1 MLSIAEIEQINQK
14 LNPELAL
21 SLSLDNTERME
32 SPLLRSGFSPSTDM
46 WKLILFYNSSLEEI
60 KKVIPFSFIPLLG
73 NFAILFIKEKDIPSF
88 LTFPQILYVELSRP
102 IYENSLTGIN
112 ASCLPDYNIITRR
125 NVNAT
130 ALTGKGTAIAV
141 LDSGVDYRHP
151 DFRNADGSTRILA
164 YWDQSLP
171 FTPFN
176 NEETNSNNSNNNTQ
190 NNSTTGIPNSHM
202 TQGNNTST
210 KRDTILN
217 RILDTDNPYKL
228 GVIFSEEDLNRL
240 LIPGTNSVSSDYG
253 LPSED
258 IFGYG
263 VQLPSPSEDISG
275 HGTHIAGICAG
286 NGRASNGNNQG
297 VAPESSLIVV
307 KLKNETTSVYTDY
320 ANFMM
325 AVDFAVR
332 FANSRSLP
340 LSINISYGS
349 NDGSHTGNSLLELF
363 MEQVS
368 LYGKNVICVAT
379 GNEGL
384 TRRHTSLSIL
394 PTIHSSATT
403 FSSVSSNPLSHQKQ
417 PSSSYPNQKF
427 FQGQAPSQI
436 HISNRN
442 IISSQNT
449 YGKSI
454 AFTIAPDERN
464 LYLEIWQSFADDFSY
479 ELFAPSGLENFT
491 FPAVPGIYTYTIAET
506 TIHLTIN
513 NPTPYQPFRQYFL
526 SFSPHGAVSS
536 NIMNPDTFVP
546 NTATAPKF
554 FMTNPTQTNS
564 TEPPQYETLQSKP
577 LQFITS
583 GTWTLHVT
591 PAPTGKIVDGRLQF
605 WLPSKEATNSATGF
619 LSPSSDM
626 TFTIPSTASSV
637 ISVSGYDS
645 NLDVFAPFSGQGFSN
660 NMNTKPDLC
669 APAINILSTA
679 PGGGYTIRTG
689 TSMAAPFVTG
699 TAALLMQ
706 YGIVNGNDPFL
717 YGEKVKA
724 YLWKSARPL
733 PAFSEYPN
741 EKVGWGALCLKYF

>member
-1 MLSIAEIEQINQK
+1 MLSITEIEQINQK

-21 SLSLDNTERME
+21 SLSLDNTKRMK
-32 SPLLRSGFSPSTDM
+32 SSLLRSGFSPSTDM
-46 WKLILFYNSSLEEI
+46 WKLILFYNGSLEEI
-60 KKVIPFSFIPLLG
+60 KEMISFSFIPLLG

-88 LTFPQILYVELSRP
+88 LTFPEVLYVELSRP
-102 IYENSLTGIN
+102 LYENALTGID
-112 ASCLPDYNIITRR
+112 ASCFPDYNIVTGR

-130 ALTGKGTAIAV
+130 TLTGKGTAIAV

-151 DFRNADGSTRILA
+151 DFRNVDGSTRILA

-171 FTPFN
+171 FASFN
-176 NEETNSNNSNNNTQ
+176 KENTNRNSSNSDKFQYISTTNSQ
-190 NNSTTGIPNSHM
+190 NNYIAADNKT
-202 TQGNNTST
+202 NTR
-210 KRDTILN
+210 RDTLSKHSFAI
-217 RILDTDNPYKL
+217 DNPYNL

-240 LIPGTNSVSSDYG
+240 LMPKSSSVPSDSSTFSVTAPATE
-253 LPSED
+253 L
-258 IFGYG
+258 
-263 VQLPSPSEDISG
+263 LSPSEDISG
-275 HGTHIAGICAG
+275 HGTHIAGICSG

-307 KLKNETTSVYTDY
+307 KLKNETASVYTDY
-320 ANFMM
+320 ANLMM

-349 NDGSHTGNSLLELF
+349 NDGSHTGSSLLELF

-384 TRRHTSLSIL
+384 TRRHASLN
-394 PTIHSSATT
+394 TI
-403 FSSVSSNPLSHQKQ
+403 P
-417 PSSSYPNQKF
+417 
-427 FQGQAPSQI
+427 
-436 HISNRN
+436 
-442 IISSQNT
+442 SQNT
-449 YGKSI
+449 YDKSI
-454 AFTIAPDERN
+454 DFTIAPGERS
-464 LYLEIWQSFADDFSY
+464 LYLEIWQAFADDFSY
-479 ELFAPSGLENFT
+479 ELFAPSGLESFV
-491 FPAVPGIYTYTIAET
+491 FPAVPGIYSYMIADT
-506 TIHLTIN
+506 TIYLTIN

-526 SFSPHGAVSS
+526 SFSS
-536 NIMNPDTFVP
+536 NT
-546 NTATAPKF
+546 T
-554 FMTNPTQTNS
+554 
-564 TEPPQYETLQSKP
+564 
-577 LQFITS
+577 FITS
-583 GTWTLHVT
+583 GTWALHIAST
-591 PAPTGKIVDGRLQF
+591 PTGKIVDGRLQF

-645 NLDVFAPFSGQGFSN
+645 NLDVFASFSGQGFSN
-660 NMNTKPDLC
+660 NRHTKPDLC
-669 APAINILSTA
+669 APAVNILSTA

-699 TAALLMQ
+699 AAALLMQ
-706 YGIVNGNDPFL
+706 HGIVNGNDPFL
-717 YGEKVKA
+717 YGEKTKA

-741 EKVGWGALCLKYF
+741 KKAGWGALCLK

>member
-1 MLSIAEIEQINQK
+1 MLSITEIEQINQK

-21 SLSLDNTERME
+21 SLSLDNAKRME
-32 SPLLRSGFSPSTDM
+32 SSLLHSGFSPSTDM
-46 WKLILFYNSSLEEI
+46 WKLILFYNGSLEEI
-60 KKVIPFSFIPLLG
+60 KEMISFSFIPLLG

-88 LTFPQILYVELSRP
+88 LTFPQVLYVELSRP
-102 IYENSLTGIN
+102 LYENALTGID
-112 ASCLPDYNIITRR
+112 ASCFPDYNIVTGR

-130 ALTGKGTAIAV
+130 TLTGKWTAIAV

-151 DFRNADGSTRILA
+151 DFRNVDGSTRILA

-171 FTPFN
+171 FASFN
-176 NEETNSNNSNNNTQ
+176 KENTNSNSSNSDNFQYISTTNSQ
-190 NNSTTGIPNSHM
+190 NNYIAADNRTNTRRNNISNHSSTI
-202 TQGNNTST
+202 
-210 KRDTILN
+210 
-217 RILDTDNPYKL
+217 DNPYNL

-240 LIPGTNSVSSDYG
+240 LMPKSSSVSSDSSTFSVTA
-253 LPSED
+253 PASE
-258 IFGYG
+258 
-263 VQLPSPSEDISG
+263 LLSPSEDISG
-275 HGTHIAGICAG
+275 HGTHIAGICSG

-307 KLKNETTSVYTDY
+307 KLKNETASVYTDY
-320 ANFMM
+320 ANLMM

-349 NDGSHTGNSLLELF
+349 NDGSHTGSSLLELF

-368 LYGKNVICVAT
+368 LYGKNVICAAT

-384 TRRHTSLSIL
+384 TRRHASLN
-394 PTIHSSATT
+394 TI
-403 FSSVSSNPLSHQKQ
+403 SH
-417 PSSSYPNQKF
+417 
-427 FQGQAPSQI
+427 
-436 HISNRN
+436 
-442 IISSQNT
+442 QNT
-449 YGKSI
+449 YDKSI
-454 AFTIAPDERN
+454 DFTIAPGERS
-464 LYLEIWQSFADDFSY
+464 LYLEIWQTFADDFFY
-479 ELFAPSGLENFT
+479 ELFAPSGLESFV
-491 FPAVPGIYTYTIAET
+491 FPAVPGIYAYMIADT
-506 TIHLTIN
+506 TIYLTIN

-526 SFSPHGAVSS
+526 SFSS
-536 NIMNPDTFVP
+536 NT
-546 NTATAPKF
+546 T
-554 FMTNPTQTNS
+554 
-564 TEPPQYETLQSKP
+564 
-577 LQFITS
+577 FITS
-583 GTWTLHVT
+583 GTWELHIAST
-591 PAPTGKIVDGRLQF
+591 PTGKIVDGRLQF

-645 NLDVFAPFSGQGFSN
+645 SLNVFAPFSGQGFSN
-660 NMNTKPDLC
+660 NRHTKPDLC
-669 APAINILSTA
+669 APAVNILSTA

-699 TAALLMQ
+699 AAALLMQ

-724 YLWKSARPL
+724 YLWKSAKPL

-741 EKVGWGALCLKYF
+741 EKTGWGALCFK

>member
-1 MLSIAEIEQINQK
+1 MLSITEIEQINQK

-21 SLSLDNTERME
+21 SLSLDNAKRME
-32 SPLLRSGFSPSTDM
+32 SSLLHSGFSPSTDM
-46 WKLILFYNSSLEEI
+46 WKLILFYNGSLEEI
-60 KKVIPFSFIPLLG
+60 KKVISFSFIPLLG

-88 LTFPQILYVELSRP
+88 LTFPQVLYVELSRP
-102 IYENSLTGIN
+102 IYENALTGID
-112 ASCLPDYNIITRR
+112 ASCFPDYNIVTGR
-125 NVNAT
+125 NVNT
-130 ALTGKGTAIAV
+130 TTLTGKGTAIAV

-171 FTPFN
+171 FASFN
-176 NEETNSNNSNNNTQ
+176 KENTNSNSSNSDNFQYISTTNSQ
-190 NNSTTGIPNSHM
+190 NNYIAADNRTNTRRNNFSNHSSTI
-202 TQGNNTST
+202 
-210 KRDTILN
+210 
-217 RILDTDNPYKL
+217 DNPYNL

-240 LIPGTNSVSSDYG
+240 LMPKSSSAPSDSSTFSVTVPATE
-253 LPSED
+253 L
-258 IFGYG
+258 
-263 VQLPSPSEDISG
+263 LSPSEDISG
-275 HGTHIAGICAG
+275 HGTHIAGICSG

-307 KLKNETTSVYTDY
+307 KLKNETASVYTDY
-320 ANFMM
+320 ANLMM

-349 NDGSHTGNSLLELF
+349 NDGSHTGSSLLELF

-368 LYGKNVICVAT
+368 LYGKNVICAAT

-384 TRRHTSLSIL
+384 SRRHASLN
-394 PTIHSSATT
+394 T
-403 FSSVSSNPLSHQKQ
+403 
-417 PSSSYPNQKF
+417 
-427 FQGQAPSQI
+427 
-436 HISNRN
+436 ISN
-442 IISSQNT
+442 QNT
-449 YGKSI
+449 YDKSI
-454 AFTIAPDERN
+454 DFTVAPGERS
-464 LYLEIWQSFADDFSY
+464 LYLEIWQTFADDFFY
-479 ELFAPSGLENFT
+479 ELFSPSGLESFV
-491 FPAVPGIYTYTIAET
+491 FPAVPGIYAYMIADT
-506 TIHLTIN
+506 TIYLTIN

-526 SFSPHGAVSS
+526 SFSS
-536 NIMNPDTFVP
+536 NT
-546 NTATAPKF
+546 T
-554 FMTNPTQTNS
+554 
-564 TEPPQYETLQSKP
+564 
-577 LQFITS
+577 FITS
-583 GTWTLHVT
+583 GTWALHI
-591 PAPTGKIVDGRLQF
+591 ASIPTGKIVDGRLQF

-660 NMNTKPDLC
+660 NRHTKPDLC
-669 APAINILSTA
+669 APAVNILSTA

-699 TAALLMQ
+699 AAALLMQ
-706 YGIVNGNDPFL
+706 HGIVNGNDPFL
-717 YGEKVKA
+717 YGEKAKA

-741 EKVGWGALCLKYF
+741 EKVGWGALCFK

>member
-21 SLSLDNTERME
+21 SLSLDDTKRME
-32 SPLLRSGFSPSTDM
+32 SSLLRSGFSPSTDM
-46 WKLILFYNSSLEEI
+46 WKLILFYNGSLEEI
-60 KKVIPFSFIPLLG
+60 KEVISFSFIPLFG
-73 NFAILFIKEKDIPSF
+73 NFAILFIKEKDIPAF

-102 IYENSLTGIN
+102 IYENALTGID
-112 ASCLPDYNIITRR
+112 ASCLPDYNIVTGR

-130 ALTGKGTAIAV
+130 TLTGKGTAIAV

-171 FTPFN
+171 FASFN
-176 NEETNSNNSNNNTQ
+176 NRN
-190 NNSTTGIPNSHM
+190 
-202 TQGNNTST
+202 
-210 KRDTILN
+210 
-217 RILDTDNPYKL
+217 NPYNL
-228 GVIFSEEDLNRL
+228 GVIFSEEDLNHL
-240 LIPGTNSVSSDYG
+240 LMPKSSSASSDFSTFPVTIPDTE
-253 LPSED
+253 LTFPSE
-258 IFGYG
+258 GTSG
-263 VQLPSPSEDISG
+263 HNSQLLAPSEDISG

-307 KLKNETTSVYTDY
+307 KLKNETASVYTDY
-320 ANFMM
+320 ANLMM
-325 AVDFAVR
+325 AVDFAAR

-340 LSINISYGS
+340 LSVNISYGS
-349 NDGSHTGNSLLELF
+349 NDGSHTGSSLLELF

-384 TRRHTSLSIL
+384 TRRHASLNLL
-394 PTIHSSATT
+394 PTIHSSEIML
-403 FSSVSSNPLSHQKQ
+403 SSDS
-417 PSSSYPNQKF
+417 
-427 FQGQAPSQI
+427 SQI
-436 HISNRN
+436 HNSNRGIISNK
-442 IISSQNT
+442 NT
-449 YGKSI
+449 YNESI
-454 AFTIAPDERN
+454 AFTIAPGERS

-479 ELFAPSGLENFT
+479 ELFAPSSLQSFV
-491 FPAVPGIYTYTIAET
+491 FPAASGIYTYMIADT
-506 TIHLTIN
+506 TIYLTIN

-526 SFSPHGAVSS
+526 SFSS
-536 NIMNPDTFVP
+536 N
-546 NTATAPKF
+546 AT
-554 FMTNPTQTNS
+554 
-564 TEPPQYETLQSKP
+564 
-577 LQFITS
+577 FITS
-583 GTWTLHVT
+583 GTWTLRIT
-591 PAPTGKIVDGRLQF
+591 PTLTGKIVDGRLQF

-660 NMNTKPDLC
+660 AMNTKPDLC
-669 APAINILSTA
+669 APAVNILSTA

-699 TAALLMQ
+699 AAALLMQ

-724 YLWKSARPL
+724 YLWKGANPL

-741 EKVGWGALCLKYF
+741 KQVGWGRLCIAESIPYSCFL

>member
-1 MLSIAEIEQINQK
+1 MLSIADIEQINQK

-21 SLSLDNTERME
+21 SLSLDNAERME
-32 SPLLRSGFSPSTDM
+32 SSLLRSGFSPGMDM
-46 WKLILFYNSSLEEI
+46 WKLILFYNGSLEEI
-60 KKVIPFSFIPLLG
+60 KEVISFSFIPLLG
-73 NFAILFIKEKDIPSF
+73 NFAILFIKEKDIPAF

-102 IYENSLTGIN
+102 IYENALTGID
-112 ASCLPDYNIITRR
+112 ASCLPDYNIVTGR

-130 ALTGKGTAIAV
+130 TLTGKGTAIAV

-151 DFRNADGSTRILA
+151 DFRNADGRTRILA

-171 FTPFN
+171 FASFN
-176 NEETNSNNSNNNTQ
+176 NNDSNND
-190 NNSTTGIPNSHM
+190 NNSTIDNKNSY
-202 TQGNNTST
+202 TSIGNNAR
-210 KRDTILN
+210 RDNISNHNLA
-217 RILDTDNPYKL
+217 IDNPYNL

-240 LIPGTNSVSSDYG
+240 LIPKTRSISSDSSTFPVTEPDTE
-253 LPSED
+253 LA
-258 IFGYG
+258 
-263 VQLPSPSEDISG
+263 SPSEDISG

-297 VAPESSLIVV
+297 VAPESFLIVV
-307 KLKNETTSVYTDY
+307 KLKNETASVYTDY
-320 ANFMM
+320 ANLMM

-332 FANSRSLP
+332 FANAYSLP

-363 MEQVS
+363 MGQVS
-368 LYGKNVICVAT
+368 LYGKNVISVAT

-384 TRRHTSLSIL
+384 TRRHSSLNLL
-394 PTIHSSATT
+394 PAIHSSEIIL
-403 FSSVSSNPLSHQKQ
+403 SSASSKQLSYQKQ
-417 PSSSYPNQKF
+417 SFSSYPSQTD
-427 FQGQAPSQI
+427 FQDQASSQI
-436 HISNRN
+436 RNSNRN
-442 IISSQNT
+442 IISIQNT
-449 YGKSI
+449 YDNSI
-454 AFTIAPDERN
+454 AFTIAPNERS
-464 LYLEIWQSFADDFSY
+464 LYLEIWQAFADDFSY
-479 ELFAPSGLENFT
+479 ELFAPSGLESFT
-491 FPAVPGIYTYTIAET
+491 FPAAPGIYTYTLADT
-506 TIHLTIN
+506 TIYLTIN

-526 SFSPHGAVSS
+526 SFNS
-536 NIMNPDTFVP
+536 NT
-546 NTATAPKF
+546 T
-554 FMTNPTQTNS
+554 
-564 TEPPQYETLQSKP
+564 
-577 LQFITS
+577 FITS
-583 GTWTLHVT
+583 GTWTLRIT
-591 PAPTGKIVDGRLQF
+591 PVPTGKIVDGRIQF

-645 NLDVFAPFSGQGFSN
+645 SLDIFAPFSGQGFSN

-669 APAINILSTA
+669 APAVNILSTA

-699 TAALLMQ
+699 VAALLMQ

-724 YLWKSARPL
+724 YLWKSSRPL

-741 EKVGWGALCLKYF
+741 EKVGWGALCIL